1 LDRAAYSGAIT
12 QIVSYLQAHET
23 ITVAQARDLLGT
35 SRKYMLAM
43 LEHFD
48 QRHITRRQGDD
59 RILGSRAPT
68 AQRQSGATPAED
80 TDSATSADG

>member
-12 QIVSYLQAHET
+12 QIVSYLQQHET

-59 RILGSRAPT
+59 RMLGPRAPS
-68 AQRQSGATPAED
+68 AQGQSAATPAQTD
-80 TDSATSADG
+80 TSTANADG